1 MHPDDSL
8 QQIRSQIEKTDEQIV
23 LLLAERQTLIHNLA
37 LIKKAQNIPVVQN
50 NHWISNFQKRILQAK
65 ELGLSETSLEKVF
78 EAIHEQSIAYQEK
91 IIQQSEENN
100 L

>member
-8 QQIRSQIEKTDEQIV
+8 QQIRSQIEKTDEEIV

-50 NHWISNFQKRILQAK
+50 NHWVSNFQKRTLQAK
-65 ELGLSETSLEKVF
+65 KLGLSETSLEKIF
-78 EAIHEQSIAYQEK
+78 DAIHEQSIAYQEK

>member
-1 MHPDDSL
+1 MHRDDSL

-23 LLLAERQTLIHNLA
+23 LLLAERQSLIHELA
-37 LIKKAQNIPVVQN
+37 RIKKAEGIPVIQN
-50 NHWISNFQKRILQAK
+50 NHWISNFQKRMLQAQK
-65 ELGLSETSLEKVF
+65 LGLSETSLEKVF
-78 EAIHEQSIAYQEK
+78 DAIHEQSIAYQEK

>member
-37 LIKKAQNIPVVQN
+37 LIKKAQKLPCSHHSDCGI
-50 NHWISNFQKRILQAK
+50 
-65 ELGLSETSLEKVF
+65 EKVNCNF
-78 EAIHEQSIAYQEK
+78 
-91 IIQQSEENN
+91 
-100 L
+100 